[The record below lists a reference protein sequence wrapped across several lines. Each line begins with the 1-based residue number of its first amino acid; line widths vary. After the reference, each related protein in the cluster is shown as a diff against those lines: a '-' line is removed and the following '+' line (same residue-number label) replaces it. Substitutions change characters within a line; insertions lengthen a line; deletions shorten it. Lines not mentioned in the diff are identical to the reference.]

1 MPNDDGVSKSY
12 LLWNMATFYVSMLN
26 FMWDTFKTTHLHR
39 SHAWKFCVECVMDSC
54 PLQVTFFAN
63 GQPLWIINV
72 DNTYTIYTCGMYI
85 SQCVYKYC
93 IRNNIDSIK
102 VYKKDIICPLFHD
115 YAFQHFCSAVGILPT
130 KQKHLS
136 GTLGDESD
144 LKWIRYFHEPRPL
157 SEVLVLRGFLVTRQ
171 KQYPVISE
179 QTQPAEFVGRRP
191 SFQLEGC
198 SLKGH
203 LGGGFEYVLC
213 SPIYC
218 YFWKGWN
225 HQLGMFRWL

>member
-72 DNTYTIYTCGMYI
+72 YNTYTIYTCGMYI

-102 VYKKDIICPLFHD
+102 VYKKRHHMSIVSWLCLS
-115 YAFQHFCSAVGILPT
+115 AFLQRSWHSSNKAKTSFRNSWR
-130 KQKHLS
+130 
-136 GTLGDESD
+136 
-144 LKWIRYFHEPRPL
+144 WIGP
-157 SEVLVLRGFLVTRQ
+157 
-171 KQYPVISE
+171 
-179 QTQPAEFVGRRP
+179 
-191 SFQLEGC
+191 
-198 SLKGH
+198 
-203 LGGGFEYVLC
+203 
-213 SPIYC
+213 
-218 YFWKGWN
+218 
-225 HQLGMFRWL
+225 